1 MSKNGLRMVVRL
13 NFDITHLSPPS
24 NTVDI
29 HVSVIR
35 KPCGCILKLTA
46 GEAGAGGQELRW
58 QDEVMRWPG
67 ETAETQDTR
76 QQQEESLNIPRVR
89 LTGQV

>member
-1 MSKNGLRMVVRL
+1 MQCRILKSSLL
-13 NFDITHLSPPS
+13 NY
-24 NTVDI
+24 TVDI

>member
-1 MSKNGLRMVVRL
+1 M
-13 NFDITHLSPPS
+13 F
-24 NTVDI
+24 
-29 HVSVIR
+29 R

-46 GEAGAGGQELRW
+46 GEAAAQGAGELRW

-67 ETAETQDTR
+67 ETADTKDTR

-89 LTGQV
+89 LTGQVYTLYRISMYYT

>member
-1 MSKNGLRMVVRL
+1 MDNVDTRRYLDV
-13 NFDITHLSPPS
+13 D
-24 NTVDI
+24 TVDI
-29 HVSVIR
+29 HATVFR

-46 GEAGAGGQELRW
+46 GEAGAQGAGELRW

-67 ETAETQDTR
+67 ETADTQDTR
-76 QQQEESLNIPRVR
+76 QQPEESLNIPRVR